1 MSVETIKENFIN
13 WLNGVPQIPLNAIE
27 RRKQA
32 FFFGSTHLSF
42 VCQTQTVLS
51 QHNFEVNSAKSY
63 TCTHPCTF
71 TLVQITY
78 QQEVQVQGTALSVRE
93 LVIY

>member
-13 WLNGVPQIPLNAIE
+13 WLKGMPQIPLNAIE

-42 VCQTQTVLS
+42 VCQTPNTSL
-51 QHNFEVNSAKSY
+51 
-63 TCTHPCTF
+63 TT
-71 TLVQITY
+71 QI
-78 QQEVQVQGTALSVRE
+78 
-93 LVIY
+93 